1 MRVTDPERRRAIHRP
16 LHLVAMMNPTPPTAP
31 SPGPS
36 APSTPPLLAFVG
48 GGNMASAIL
57 GGLVAAGHPAGRVV
71 VVEPHAPQADIVREK
86 FGVRVDAAGGA
97 ALAGADIVVW
107 AVKPQVFG
115 EAAAPCASHFGRALH
130 LSVMAGIR
138 SDAIARA
145 TGTERVV
152 RAMPNTPAL
161 IGEGIAGLFA
171 RAAVTSGDRAAIER
185 VLAPTGET
193 MWVAQEGDLDAVTA
207 LSGSGPAYVFFFLEA
222 MMQAAADMGLSREQG
237 RRLAQATFKGATS
250 LARAS
255 DEAPE
260 TLRARVTSK
269 GGTTY
274 AAITSMEAA
283 GVKPAIVAALCAA
296 QARARE
302 LGDEFGN

>member
-1 MRVTDPERRRAIHRP
+1 
-16 LHLVAMMNPTPPTAP
+16 MMI
-31 SPGPS
+31 SS
-36 APSTPPLLAFVG
+36 PSTPSSSGPSDASSHPLLAFVG

-57 GGLVAAGHPAGRVV
+57 GGLIASGHPAQRIV
-71 VVEPHAPQADIVREK
+71 VVEPYAAQADVVRER
-86 FGVRVDAAGGA
+86 FGVRVEAAGGV
-97 ALAGADIVVW
+97 ALAGSDVVVW
-107 AVKPQVFG
+107 AVKPQVFA
-115 EAAAPCASHFGRALH
+115 EAAVPCAPHVGGALH

-138 SDAIARA
+138 SESIAHA
-145 TGTERVV
+145 TGSERVV

-171 RAAVTSGDRAAIER
+171 RAAVTAADRAAIET

-193 MWVAQEGDLDAVTA
+193 LWVAQEADLDAVTA

-222 MMQAAADMGLSREQG
+222 MMQAAADMGLGAEQG

-274 AAITSMEAA
+274 AAITAMEAA
-283 GVKPAIVAALCAA
+283 GVKPAIVQALRAA

-302 LGDEFGN
+302 LGDEFGS